1 MARDDLT
8 TRQWLL
14 ALLEPAKILT
24 WAMSYYVGA
33 NFQAVLSGR
42 LLAPFMNA
50 HQLRDEAF
58 GKFWIA
64 FSSNREEPPSTDHLP
79 PGDTAATGAILSSIP
94 SPSLS
99 NSAEEGENEQ
109 KALQSSDLIPPIIS
123 QATGVVLDVGPGT
136 GTQIPLLSQ
145 IPASNIKAIYGAEP
159 CLGLH
164 EELRRRAA
172 DHGLAQ
178 KYTVL
183 PCSVVQKELGPEL
196 ERVGLVSDSSSDG
209 DYGGMFDSIITV
221 RVLCSVPDPESTI
234 SYLYSLLK
242 PGGKLLVVEHVVNP
256 WTTPKG
262 SILARMMQGF
272 YHLFGWRWVMGDC
285 CLNRDTERMLR
296 KAPERV
302 GDEGWESVD
311 LERWFERTCMVYVA
325 GVFVKRR

>member
-24 WAMSYYVGA
+24 WAMSYYVDT
-33 NFQAVLSGR
+33 NIKAVLSGHF
-42 LLAPFMNA
+42 LAPLLNA

-58 GKFWIA
+58 GKFWVA
-64 FSSNREEPPSTDHLP
+64 FSSNREEPPPAEHRSL
-79 PGDTAATGAILSSIP
+79 GDTEATGARPTSYP
-94 SPSLS
+94 STP
-99 NSAEEGENEQ
+99 AKDGENEE

-123 QATGVVLDVGPGT
+123 QATGAVLDVGPGT
-136 GTQIPLLSQ
+136 GTQMPLLSQ

-164 EELRRRAA
+164 GELRRRAA
-172 DHGLAQ
+172 EHGLAQ

-183 PCSVVQKELGPEL
+183 PCSVVQRELKPEL
-196 ERVGLVSDSSSDG
+196 ERVGLVSDSSADG
-209 DYGGMFDSIITV
+209 GNGGVFDSIITI
-221 RVLCSVPDPESTI
+221 RVLCSVPDPETTI

-262 SILARMMQGF
+262 SILARIMQGV

-285 CLNRDTERMLR
+285 CLNRDTEEMLR
-296 KAPERV
+296 RAPKRA
-302 GDEGWESVD
+302 GDRGWESVD
-311 LERWFERTCMVYVA
+311 VERWFEGTCMVYIA
-325 GVFVKRR
+325 GVFVKQG

>member
-1 MARDDLT
+1 MAKDDLT

-24 WAMSYYVGA
+24 WAMSYYVDTNIKA
-33 NFQAVLSGR
+33 ILSGR
-42 LLAPFMNA
+42 ILAPLLNA
-50 HQLRDEAF
+50 HQLRDDAF
-58 GKFWIA
+58 GKFWVA
-64 FSSNREEPPSTDHLP
+64 FSSNREEPLPTDYSSS
-79 PGDTAATGAILSSIP
+79 GDTAATDA
-94 SPSLS
+94 SPSTADS
-99 NSAEEGENEQ
+99 TKEGENEE

-136 GTQIPLLSQ
+136 GSQMPLLSQ

-164 EELRRRAA
+164 GELRRRAVE
-172 DHGLAQ
+172 HGLAQ

-183 PCSVVQKELGPEL
+183 PCSVVQRELGPEMQ
-196 ERVGLVSDSSSDG
+196 RVGLVSDLSAE
-209 DYGGMFDSIITV
+209 GGNAEVFDSIITV
-221 RVLCSVPDPESTI
+221 RVLCSVPEPETTI

-262 SILARMMQGF
+262 SILARIMQGV

-285 CLNRDTERMLR
+285 CLNRDTEGMLR
-296 KAPERV
+296 RAPERA
-302 GDEGWESVD
+302 GDMGWESVD
-311 LERWFERTCMVYVA
+311 VDRWFEETCMVYIA
-325 GVFVKRR
+325 GVFVKRRRFVDLS